1 MKLGGLKPCKG
12 AVKRRKR
19 IGCGSGSGHGKTCGR
34 GTKGQKA
41 HSKGPK
47 AGFEGGQMPLVRRI
61 PKRGF
66 TNIFRKEYSVV
77 NVERLNVFPD
87 GSEAGVREMLKAGL
101 VKTADLPVKILAGGE
116 IKKSLTVKADSFTGA
131 AVKKVESAGGKAL
144 KC

>member
-1 MKLGGLKPCKG
+1 MKS
-12 AVKRRKR
+12 RKR
-19 IGCGSGSGHGKTCGR
+19 IGCGSGSGHGKTSGR

-66 TNIFRKEYSVV
+66 TNKFRKEYSVV

-87 GSEAGVREMLKAGL
+87 GSEAGAAEMLKAGL
-101 VKTADLPVKILAGGE
+101 VKTDELPVKILAGGE
-116 IKKSLTVKADSFTGA
+116 LKKSLTVKAGSFSGG
-131 AVKKVESAGGKAL
+131 AVKKIESAGGKAV